1 MKFKTRIKIILPML
15 ISIIRILLI
24 PFIIILNL
32 NNKNIIC
39 IILII
44 IGFLTNI
51 LDDKIAN
58 KFYTKTKLSKNIDE
72 ISNIAFLTGIC
83 ISFIKKNTLFIPISI
98 IQFISLIIIILITI
112 KHELTILEIDKK
124 NRINI
129 IILCLITYFIKQ
141 TNLIYGFSFLT
152 LNLSLIVS
160 IHYITLFIMYNKK
173 EDLGIDN
180 YEAHKKIMN
189 ETDEIIEDEIMKT
202 KAIQKIEDIIE
213 KYEEK

>member
-1 MKFKTRIKIILPML
+1 MKFKTRFKIVLPML

-24 PFIIILNL
+24 PFIIIFSFID
-32 NNKNIIC
+32 KNIIC
-39 IILII
+39 VLLII
-44 IGFLTNI
+44 IGYLTNI

-72 ISNIAFLTGIC
+72 ISNITFLTGIC

-98 IQFISLIIIILITI
+98 IQFMNLLTIILITF
-112 KHELTILEIDKK
+112 KYELTILEIDKK

-129 IILCLITYFIKQ
+129 IILCFITCFIKQ
-141 TNLIYGFSFLT
+141 ENLVNGFSLLT
-152 LNLSLIVS
+152 LNLLLITLVY
-160 IHYITLFIMYNKK
+160 YIYLFIMYNKK
-173 EDLGIDN
+173 LNIGIDN

-189 ETDEIIEDEIMKT
+189 ETDEIIEDEVMKT
-202 KAIQKIEDIIE
+202 KAIKKIEDIIV

>member
-1 MKFKTRIKIILPML
+1 MKFKTRIKIILPIL

-44 IGFLTNI
+44 IGYLTNI

-83 ISFIKKNTLFIPISI
+83 ISFIKKILYLF
-98 IQFISLIIIILITI
+98 
-112 KHELTILEIDKK
+112 
-124 NRINI
+124 
-129 IILCLITYFIKQ
+129 
-141 TNLIYGFSFLT
+141 
-152 LNLSLIVS
+152 
-160 IHYITLFIMYNKK
+160 LF
-173 EDLGIDN
+173 
-180 YEAHKKIMN
+180 
-189 ETDEIIEDEIMKT
+189 
-202 KAIQKIEDIIE
+202 Q
-213 KYEEK
+213 

>member
-1 MKFKTRIKIILPML
+1 MKFKTRIKIILPIL

-44 IGFLTNI
+44 IGYLTNI

-72 ISNIAFLTGIC
+72 ISNIAFLLGIC

-98 IQFISLIIIILITI
+98 IQFNS
-112 KHELTILEIDKK
+112 
-124 NRINI
+124 
-129 IILCLITYFIKQ
+129 
-141 TNLIYGFSFLT
+141 
-152 LNLSLIVS
+152 
-160 IHYITLFIMYNKK
+160 YNN
-173 EDLGIDN
+173 N
-180 YEAHKKIMN
+180 YYN
-189 ETDEIIEDEIMKT
+189 
-202 KAIQKIEDIIE
+202 
-213 KYEEK
+213 Y